1 MNSVQLAHRQ
11 DRLLVV
17 NSLQE
22 YDAACHDK
30 EHCLDGE
37 WSTTIDLLLGEN
49 IVSLTLTTGENI
61 VTLTIDNDQNMLGGS
76 HLDNVINHLL
86 DVLNC

>member
-1 MNSVQLAHRQ
+1 MNSLQLAHRQ

-17 NSLQE
+17 NGLQE
-22 YDAACHDK
+22 YNAACHDN
-30 EHCLDGE
+30 ERYFDGE
-37 WSTTIDLLLGEN
+37 WSTKIDLLLGEN

-61 VTLTIDNDQNMLGGS
+61 VTLVIDDDQNMLGGS
-76 HLDNVINHLL
+76 HLDNVIDHLL